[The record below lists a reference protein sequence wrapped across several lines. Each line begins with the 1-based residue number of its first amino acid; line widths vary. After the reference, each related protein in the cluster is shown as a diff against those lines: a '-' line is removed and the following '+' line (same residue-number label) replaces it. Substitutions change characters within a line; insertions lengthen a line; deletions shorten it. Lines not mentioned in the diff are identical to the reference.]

1 MARMEQVL
9 SCSEVGW
16 TIVRPPRLTDQPDTG
31 RYRTAVNHHLR
42 RGRTI
47 SAPTSPPRCCTCSMT
62 ARHLCHGRCGVL
74 TLSLAKRL
82 RLRTFQASGMTLFR
96 RLTLV
101 IRDGLIEHAFYPIFP
116 RTSTRSRSLPGC
128 TRIRPGAHDM
138 GVQMP
143 TSQPSRC
150 PYRHGVHPH
159 RSGGAVPDHE
169 LYSSPGPTL
178 SRRSCP
184 GSGWGSCSPSP
195 TSSE

>member
-1 MARMEQVL
+1 VVYPILYRFFGEGYADMARMEQVL

-31 RYRTAVNHHLR
+31 RYRTAVNHHQR

-116 RTSTRSRSLPGC
+116 PNEHAQQVLAWLHS
-128 TRIRPGAHDM
+128 H
-138 GVQMP
+138 
-143 TSQPSRC
+143 PSRC
-150 PYRHGVHPH
+150 P
-159 RSGGAVPDHE
+159 
-169 LYSSPGPTL
+169 
-178 SRRSCP
+178 
-184 GSGWGSCSPSP
+184 
-195 TSSE
+195 